1 MHYQIWGNNVR
12 HGIQFYKV
20 SFCASDTNVV
30 GNLYIETVI
39 PVIVMSSA
47 VHYAALSPHRGCGL
61 SLSPQLRDDVSHC
74 ATQGGAKPNNHG
86 QPHTNHHFQLNRTP
100 VVPMRYT
107 NLEELGKAARQA
119 TGAVSGFKPKRMVDL
134 ALSQIE
140 QYKQM
145 LEMDLELA
153 AYHIFQA
160 REILFVCIP
169 RHPDYDK
176 FQAKKGPFHETYVEL
191 CDLAE
196 TDRRVLELIS
206 TVKGKYV
213 REKTSGVRRQSND
226 DLLQSID
233 DTIRGFSHL
242 DVQQQSAPP
251 TETDPLKDKL
261 EKLRGR
267 SPEVQRAT
275 LTTNGSSTTTTKNGV
290 MPPPKISPPPV
301 PVPQNGGYVRQSYV
315 GPASVPSPPPH
326 SVTPPT
332 PPRHTITLKAPQLI
346 SYLGHAPET
355 LLLLDIR
362 PRADFQKCHIA
373 APNVVCVEPHLLE
386 ADMTDE
392 QVEEKMLAALTT
404 EEFERFMARS
414 AFEIVVFYDQNS
426 TSYQT
431 RPLKIL
437 LKALY
442 SQAFKRPLQ
451 RPPCL
456 LVGGLDEWRHSG
468 AATSFIDT
476 RSPLQQRAELART
489 QTDPTPVASYD
500 PNRVYS
506 HPYASNYASYAYSY
520 GPNQSSPTPPP
531 VPTTPPPKPP
541 SAMSSSSSLNL
552 PQSMAL
558 SSSTSLPDPSSYKNQ
573 MYSCHPYLNEPLPE
587 SRHHTHGVSQPAQAA
602 RSSHGYYSHA
612 LPQLSVNTASS
623 PIKQPPS
630 AYSPKEKHNGEFP
643 SYKSVR
649 QPIPQ
654 SPYLPHL
661 APMSGSP
668 PPMSLTF
675 TTGLKNLGNT
685 CYINCIIQCLATSQL
700 TKIIVN
706 QAYKH
711 RVNMKSKLGYKGALI
726 AKYADLVQALVAN
739 AYPYL
744 VPTSF
749 KGIIAHVNSQF
760 SGMEQHDC
768 QEFLTFILDGLHE
781 ELNSVGD
788 GQYKPR
794 ELTESEEKRREEMS
808 VRIVS
813 SLEWER
819 YLKSAS
825 SFIVDEFQGQ
835 YQSKL
840 QCTVCK
846 MTSTTY
852 TAFSS
857 LTLPIPKYAGATLPT
872 LYDCFNQFTQP
883 ELLEGE
889 NMWQCPTCKK
899 PRPTIK
905 SMKISRLPE
914 TLIIHLKR
922 FDHSRG
928 YGDKLNTFVTY
939 PLEMDLTRYWPPPT
953 SEDEPFLKK
962 LLPRGQTA
970 PFRYSLFGV
979 ANHYG
984 TLRGGHYTS
993 FCKRG
998 KLGWCYF
1005 DDTVVN
1011 RNVNERAVV
1020 NKNAY
1025 VLFYQRRHNP

>member
-1 MHYQIWGNNVR
+1 
-12 HGIQFYKV
+12 
-20 SFCASDTNVV
+20 
-30 GNLYIETVI
+30 
-39 PVIVMSSA
+39 
-47 VHYAALSPHRGCGL
+47 
-61 SLSPQLRDDVSHC
+61 
-74 ATQGGAKPNNHG
+74 
-86 QPHTNHHFQLNRTP
+86 
-100 VVPMRYT
+100 MRYT

-119 TGAVSGFKPKRMVDL
+119 TGALSDFKPKRMVDL

-176 FQAKKGPFHETYVEL
+176 FQAKKGPFHQTYVEL

-213 REKTSGVRRQSND
+213 REKTSGVRKQSND
-226 DLLQSID
+226 DLLASID

-242 DVQQQSAPP
+242 EVQPEA
-251 TETDPLKDKL
+251 DPLKDKL

-275 LTTNGSSTTTTKNGV
+275 LNGA
-290 MPPPKISPPPV
+290 PKQTPPPV
-301 PVPQNGGYVRQSYV
+301 PQTAYSRQFT
-315 GPASVPSPPPH
+315 PTPPPH
-326 SVTPPT
+326 SSTPT
-332 PPRHTITLKAPQLI
+332 PPRHTITLKTSQLYQ
-346 SYLGHAPET
+346 YLGHAPET
-355 LLLLDIR
+355 ILLLDIR

-404 EEFERFMARS
+404 EEFERFMARG

-431 RPLKIL
+431 KPLKIL

-456 LVGGLDEWRHSG
+456 LVGGLDDWKHSG
-468 AATSFIDT
+468 AATTFIDT
-476 RSPLQQRAELART
+476 RSPLQQRAELAR
-489 QTDPTPVASYD
+489 QHSDPAPAASFD
-500 PNRVYS
+500 PNRSYS
-506 HPYASNYASYAYSY
+506 HPYSNYASYAYSY
-520 GPNQSSPTPPP
+520 GPPPGQSSSTPPP
-531 VPTTPPPKPP
+531 PSTPPPLPP
-541 SAMSSSSSLNL
+541 SLSSSTSSLTL
-552 PQSMAL
+552 PASL
-558 SSSTSLPDPSSYKNQ
+558 SSTSLPDGSSYKNQ

-587 SRHHTHGVSQPAQAA
+587 SKHHTHGVSQPAQAA
-602 RSSHGYYSHA
+602 RSSHGYYSHG

-630 AYSPKEKHNGEFP
+630 AYSPKEKHKGEFP

-649 QPIPQ
+649 QPTAQ
-654 SPYLPHL
+654 SPYPPHL

-675 TTGLKNLGNT
+675 QTGLKNLGNT

-700 TKIIVN
+700 TKIIIN

-711 RVNMKSKLGYKGALI
+711 RVNLKSKLGYKGALI

-840 QCTVCK
+840 QCTVCN

-928 YGDKLNTFVTY
+928 FGDKLNTFVTY

-953 SEDEPFLKK
+953 AEDEPFLKK
-962 LLPRGQTA
+962 LLARGQTA

>member
-1 MHYQIWGNNVR
+1 
-12 HGIQFYKV
+12 
-20 SFCASDTNVV
+20 
-30 GNLYIETVI
+30 
-39 PVIVMSSA
+39 
-47 VHYAALSPHRGCGL
+47 
-61 SLSPQLRDDVSHC
+61 
-74 ATQGGAKPNNHG
+74 
-86 QPHTNHHFQLNRTP
+86 
-100 VVPMRYT
+100 MRYT
-107 NLEELGKAARQA
+107 NLEELGAAARQA
-119 TGAVSGFKPKRMVDL
+119 TGAVSGFPPKRMVDQ

-169 RHPDYDK
+169 RHPDYAK
-176 FQAKKGPFHETYVEL
+176 FQAKKGPFHQTYVEL

-213 REKTSGVRRQSND
+213 REKSTGPRRLSND

-233 DTIRGFSHL
+233 DTIRGFSQL
-242 DVQQQSAPP
+242 DV
-251 TETDPLKDKL
+251 EEEKKKEKEKEKDPLKDKL

-275 LTTNGSSTTTTKNGV
+275 LNGGTHHPPVQMPAMPSANTNGNGR
-290 MPPPKISPPPV
+290 
-301 PVPQNGGYVRQSYV
+301 QYYRQSYQ

-332 PPRHTITLKAPQLI
+332 PTRHTIIISTTQLVT
-346 SYLGHAPET
+346 YLAHAPENI
-355 LLLLDIR
+355 LILDVR
-362 PRADFQKCHIA
+362 SRADFQKCHIA
-373 APNVVCVEPHLLE
+373 APNVVCVEPQILTPEMNDEKLE
-386 ADMTDE
+386 ERLMG
-392 QVEEKMLAALTT
+392 VLTT
-404 EEFERFMARS
+404 EEFEKFMARS

-431 RPLKIL
+431 PA
-437 LKALY
+437 LKALLGALY
-442 SQAFKRPLQ
+442 SKAFKRPLQ

-456 LVGGLDEWRHSG
+456 LVGGINDWKVNG
-468 AATSFIDT
+468 AETTFVDT
-476 RSPLQQRAELART
+476 RSPLQQRAELAKT
-489 QTDPTPVASYD
+489 SQYEATYD
-500 PNRVYS
+500 PSRSYS
-506 HPYASNYASYAYSY
+506 HPQANYANYAYSY
-520 GPNQSSPTPPP
+520 GPSPSPPPLHKTPSATPSMSPPKVPASSRHTPPSL
-531 VPTTPPPKPP
+531 PP
-541 SAMSSSSSLNL
+541 SLS
-552 PQSMAL
+552 
-558 SSSTSLPDPSSYKNQ
+558 SSSTSLPSLPDPSGYKNQ

-587 SRHHTHGVSQPAQAA
+587 SRHHTHGVSQPPQVA

-643 SYKSVR
+643 QYSTVR
-649 QPIPQ
+649 QPQPQ
-654 SPYLPHL
+654 SPYPHHL
-661 APMSGSP
+661 APMSESP
-668 PPMSLTF
+668 PPASLTF
-675 TTGLKNLGNT
+675 STGLKNLGNT

-706 QAYKH
+706 SAYKH
-711 RVNMKSKLGYKGALI
+711 RVNVKSKLGYKGALI
-726 AKYADLVQALVAN
+726 AKYADLINALVAN
-739 AYPYL
+739 SYPYL

-749 KGIIAHVNSQF
+749 KGIIAHVNSLF

-835 YQSKL
+835 YQSRL

-857 LTLPIPKYAGATLPT
+857 LTLPIPKYAGANLPT
-872 LYDCFNQFTQP
+872 LYDCFNQFTAQ
-883 ELLEGE
+883 ELLDGE
-889 NMWQCPTCKK
+889 NMWLCPTCKK
-899 PRPTIK
+899 PRPTVK

-953 SEDEPFLKK
+953 ADDEPFLKK
-962 LLPRGQTA
+962 LLSRGQTA

-998 KLGWCYF
+998 KFGWCYF